1 LTSLLVDGIGCLV
14 TNDQRCG
21 DGPLGRRHDAA
32 LVVEEGRVAWVGAA
46 GGRPP
51 PADERVD
58 VAGRTVVPGFVDS
71 HGHLVFAGDRS
82 EEFAARMDGRPYQA
96 GGIRTT
102 VAATR
107 AASDRLLKANASRLA
122 AEALASGTT
131 TLECKSGYGLTV
143 DDERRCVQV
152 AASMTTEVTFLGAHV
167 VPVEF
172 AGRSDDYVDLVC
184 TAMLDAC
191 APWAGWVDVFCE
203 RGAFDVDQA
212 REVLQA
218 GQQRGL
224 APRVHANQLEA
235 GPGARLAVEVGAAS
249 ADHLTYLSDAD
260 VEALAGSG
268 VVATL
273 LPGAE
278 FSTRSPFADGRRL
291 LDAGATVALA
301 SDCNPGTSYTTNLP
315 FCMALA
321 VREMG
326 LSPDEALWA
335 ATAGGA
341 AALRRRDVGHLGFGA
356 TADFLVL
363 DAPSPVHLA
372 YRPGVPLISQV
383 WTSGRRAVTHEA
395 AGRVRRRG
403 D

>member
-1 LTSLLVDGIGCLV
+1 MTSLLVDDIGCLV
-14 TNDQRCG
+14 TNDERWG
-21 DGPLGRRHDAA
+21 DGLLGRLDGAV
-32 LVVEEGRVAWVGAA
+32 LVVEEGRVVWVGTG

-51 PADERVD
+51 PADQRVD
-58 VAGRTVVPGFVDS
+58 VDGRTVVPGFVDS

-82 EEFAARMDGRPYQA
+82 EEFAARMGGRPYRA

-107 AASDRLLKANASRLA
+107 AATDEALMGNATRLA

-131 TLECKSGYGLTV
+131 TIECKSGYGLTV
-143 DDERRCVQV
+143 DDERRSLEV
-152 AASMTTEVTFLGAHV
+152 AAAVTSEVTFLGAHV
-167 VPVEF
+167 VPPEF
-172 AGRSDDYVDLVC
+172 AGRSDDYVALVC

-191 APWAGWVDVFCE
+191 AARARWIDVFCE

-218 GQQRGL
+218 GQRRGL
-224 APRVHANQLEA
+224 AARVHANQLAA
-235 GPGARLAVEVGAAS
+235 GPGAQLAVEVGAAS
-249 ADHLTYLSDAD
+249 ADHLTHLSTAD
-260 VEALAGSG
+260 VEALAGSE

-273 LPGAE
+273 LPGAD

-291 LDAGATVALA
+291 LEAGATVALA

-315 FCMALA
+315 FCIALA

-326 LSPDEALWA
+326 LTPDEALWA

-341 AALRRRDVGHLGFGA
+341 AALRRPDVGHLGIGA
-356 TADFLVL
+356 TADFLVI

-372 YRPGVPLISQV
+372 YRPGVPLVSQV
-383 WTSGRRAVTHEA
+383 WTSGCRRIGGMAT
-395 AGRVRRRG
+395 GLNG
-403 D
+403 

>member
-1 LTSLLVDGIGCLV
+1 MTSLLVDRIGCLV
-14 TNDQRCG
+14 TNDEQSGNGRLG
-21 DGPLGRRHDAA
+21 HLDGAV
-32 LVVEEGRVAWVGAA
+32 LVVDEGQVVWVGAS

-58 VAGRTVVPGFVDS
+58 VDGRTVVPGFVDS

-82 EEFAARMDGRPYQA
+82 DEFAARMGGRPYQA

-107 AASDRLLKANASRLA
+107 AASDEALTANATRLA
-122 AEALASGTT
+122 LEALASGTT

-143 DDERRCVQV
+143 DDERRAVEV
-152 AASMTTEVTFLGAHV
+152 AAAVTAEVTFLGAHV
-167 VPVEF
+167 VPPEF
-172 AGRSDDYVDLVC
+172 AGRGDDYVALVC

-191 APWAGWVDVFCE
+191 VARARWIDVFCE
-203 RGAFDVDQA
+203 RGAFDADQA

-218 GQQRGL
+218 GQRRGL
-224 APRVHANQLEA
+224 AARVHANQLET
-235 GPGARLAVEVGAAS
+235 GPGAQLAVEVGAAS
-249 ADHLTYLSDAD
+249 ADHLTHLSDVD
-260 VEALAGSG
+260 VEALAASD

-273 LPGAE
+273 LPGAD

-315 FCMALA
+315 FCIALA

-341 AALRRRDVGHLGFGA
+341 AALRRTDIGHLGIGA
-356 TADFLVL
+356 TADFLVI

-372 YRPGVPLISQV
+372 YRPGVPLVSQV
-383 WTSGRRAVTHEA
+383 WTSGRR
-395 AGRVRRRG
+395 RRG
-403 D
+403 TMGAGPIG